1 MSRRGP
7 WAPGPAAGRLLGG
20 YCVAALATAA
30 AVAAGG
36 TRHLALGLAIIAVA
50 VGCAATRMG
59 IATGV
64 ATGGVGWLCYAG
76 FIVGRHAELV
86 WRGSGLAGWGSVA
99 TCLGAALAGGLAGAA
114 RARTARRREIT
125 GVGASQTR
133 RYGENVVYLAAVRDR
148 REVRHTSA

>member
-1 MSRRGP
+1 MSRRCP
-7 WAPGPAAGRLLGG
+7 WASGAQLLAG
-20 YCVAALATAA
+20 YCVAAIAATTAA
-30 AVAAGG
+30 AAGG

-50 VGCAATRMG
+50 VGFAATRMG

-64 ATGGVGWLCYAG
+64 ATGGVGWLFYSG
-76 FIVGRHAELV
+76 FIVGRHAALV
-86 WRGSGLAGWGSVA
+86 WHGSGLAGWGSVA